1 MVLHVACMQVDP
13 GLEGF
18 AFPNSIV
25 RMILTILRH
34 GKAVERDAWHGDDRD
49 RPLTRE
55 GLAQLRKAL
64 FVLDD
69 LVQAEEVWTSPWK
82 RARQT
87 ADHAAEI
94 WDLPLTECPWLAG
107 ESTEIPDWS
116 RNLRGAAEVV
126 LVGHEPDLGRFIG
139 LMLGGRP
146 MPLKKGGVAVLE
158 GMPRP
163 GQMEL
168 RLLLGP
174 KQAIAIAGP

>member
-1 MVLHVACMQVDP
+1 
-13 GLEGF
+13 
-18 AFPNSIV
+18 
-25 RMILTILRH
+25 MILTILRH
-34 GKAVERDAWHGDDRD
+34 GKAVEREAWHGDDCD

-55 GLAQLRKAL
+55 GLSQSRAALRAL
-64 FVLDD
+64 SEV
-69 LVQAEEVWTSPWK
+69 VKAEEVWTSPWK

-87 ADHAAEI
+87 AELAAEL

-107 ESTEIPDWS
+107 ESTEIPDWG
-116 RNLRGAAEVV
+116 RNLRGTSEVV

-146 MPLKKGGVAVLE
+146 MPLKKAGIAILE

-174 KQAIAIAGP
+174 KQAIAIAEA

>member
-1 MVLHVACMQVDP
+1 
-13 GLEGF
+13 
-18 AFPNSIV
+18 
-25 RMILTILRH
+25 MILTILRH
-34 GKAVERDAWHGDDRD
+34 GKAVEREAWHGDDRD
-49 RPLTRE
+49 RPLSRE
-55 GLAQLRKAL
+55 GLVQTRAALRAL
-64 FVLDD
+64 HGAID
-69 LVQAEEVWTSPWK
+69 AEEVWTSPWR

-87 ADHAAEI
+87 ADAVAEI

-116 RNLRGAAEVV
+116 RNLRGAGEVV

-146 MPLKKGGVAVLE
+146 MPLKKAGIAVLE
-158 GMPRP
+158 GLPRP

-174 KQAIAIAGP
+174 KQAIAIADA

>member
-1 MVLHVACMQVDP
+1 
-13 GLEGF
+13 
-18 AFPNSIV
+18 
-25 RMILTILRH
+25 MILTILRH

-55 GLAQLRKAL
+55 GLSQARAAL
-64 FVLDD
+64 TAMSEVIN
-69 LVQAEEVWTSPWK
+69 AEEVWTSPW
-82 RARQT
+82 RRSRQT
-87 ADHAAEI
+87 AELAAEL
-94 WDLPLTECPWLAG
+94 WDLPLTECLWLAG

-116 RNLRGAAEVV
+116 RFLRGAGEVV

-146 MPLKKGGVAVLE
+146 MPLKKGGMAVLE

-168 RLLLGP
+168 RLFIGP
-174 KQAIAIAGP
+174 KQAIAIGEA